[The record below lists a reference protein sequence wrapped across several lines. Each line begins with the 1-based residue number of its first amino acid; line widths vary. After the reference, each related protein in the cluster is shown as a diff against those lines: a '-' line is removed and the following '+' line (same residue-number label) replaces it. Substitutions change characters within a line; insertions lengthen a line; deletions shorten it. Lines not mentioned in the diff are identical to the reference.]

1 MIQRMRITTQIAP
14 VLVMVLVISH
24 IASACSIP
32 VFRYARDRWNTDLYR
47 VTIFHDGPIEG
58 DNFERCRTIAAE
70 SRVRY
75 NAEFLGEI
83 DDQVE
88 TANISVGFVDVTGEM
103 DPVTQRLWKA
113 QRTDNLPWVDVRYPK
128 SKSGTHTLFRGPLGA
143 FDVAL
148 FCGSPVLE
156 ETDALLAGGASAVW
170 VFLESGD
177 GRADRKAVKRL
188 RKALEKSEEEIEL
201 PKIDQQDAE
210 EYLSSDNQP
219 ALRIDF
225 PMVTLKRNEKEDAG
239 FIHQLIRS
247 EPALAKY
254 LDKPLAFPVFGK
266 ARILYALAGEG
277 INTSNV
283 KNANSFLCG
292 PCACTIKEQNPG
304 IDLLVRSAPE
314 PEEEM
319 LEAAASPKKSDV
331 NLQGFGA
338 FLER

>member
-1 MIQRMRITTQIAP
+1 MTQRMTVTRQFVSVILLMFVIAG
-14 VLVMVLVISH
+14 

-32 VFRYARDRWNTDLYR
+32 VFRYARDRWDTDLYR
-47 VTIFHDGPIEG
+47 VTIFHDGPIDGE
-58 DNFERCRTIAAE
+58 NFDRCRNIAAE

-83 DDQVE
+83 DDQIE
-88 TANISVGFVDVTGEM
+88 TANISVGFVDISGEM
-103 DPVTQRLWKA
+103 DPVTQRLWQA
-113 QRTDNLPWVDVRYPK
+113 QRTDNLPWVDVRYPR
-128 SKSGTHTLFRGPLGA
+128 SKSGTHTLFRGPLDA

-148 FCGSPVLE
+148 FCGSSVLE

-177 GRADRKAVKRL
+177 RGADRKAAKRL
-188 RKALEKSEEEIEL
+188 RWALEKSEEEIEL

-225 PMVTLKRNEKEDAG
+225 PMVTLKRNKKEDAG
-239 FIHQLIRS
+239 FIHQLVRS

-283 KNANSFLCG
+283 KKANSFLCG
-292 PCACTIKEQNPG
+292 PCACTVKEQNPG

-314 PEEEM
+314 PEHVTAEVSAEP
-319 LEAAASPKKSDV
+319 ARSDV
-331 NLQGFGA
+331 KLQGFGA